1 MSREQRLGRDGSLH
15 PHPERVN
22 SELLGQSDFFDA
34 EDLVQ
39 MKYEMLRSV
48 GVDHASITD
57 AGRAFGLSRVA
68 FYRARRRYR
77 EEGLAGLLPRKRG
90 PKQPHKLTAAV
101 MAFVHEQLQDETART
116 DWAELSKR
124 IEREFGTAVHPR
136 TVERAVRQ
144 QEKGG
149 RP

>member
-1 MSREQRLGRDGSLH
+1 MGKEQRLKKDGALH
-15 PHPERVN
+15 PHPERVK
-22 SELLGQSDFFDA
+22 SELLSRSDFFDA

-48 GVDHASITD
+48 GVDHVSVTD

-68 FYRARRRYR
+68 FYRAQRHYQA
-77 EEGLAGLLPRKRG
+77 EGLAGLLPRKRG

-101 MAFVHEQLQDETART
+101 MAFVHKQLQDQATGM
-116 DWAELSKR
+116 DWSELSKR
-124 IEREFGTAVHPR
+124 IKQQFGTAVHPR
-136 TVERAVRQ
+136 SIERAVRQ
-144 QEKGG
+144 QGKGG